1 MVLWFCTFLLH
12 LSYSD
17 GTVRV
22 FTSDPKMYAS
32 SEELKVYDELISSS
46 QVPSQL
52 GDLKPEDL
60 SGPEA
65 LLNPGTA
72 QKLLIMIIA
81 MKVIG
86 SIS

>member
-1 MVLWFCTFLLH
+1 MFP
-12 LSYSD
+12 SD

-22 FTSDPKMYAS
+22 FTSDPKKYAS
-32 SEELKVYDELISSS
+32 TEELKAYDEQISSS

-65 LLNPGTA
+65 LLNPG
-72 QKLLIMIIA
+72 KLTNTLS
-81 MKVIG
+81 VRRTQ
-86 SIS
+86 SL

>member
-1 MVLWFCTFLLH
+1 MKKVESFFFLP

-22 FTSDPKMYAS
+22 FTSDPQKFAS
-32 SEELKVYDELISSS
+32 TEELKVYDELISSS

-65 LLNPGTA
+65 LLNPGT
-72 QKLLIMIIA
+72 LRLRSSLIACIKWKI
-81 MKVIG
+81 K
-86 SIS
+86 

>member
-1 MVLWFCTFLLH
+1 M
-12 LSYSD
+12 
-17 GTVRV
+17 RV
-22 FTSDPKMYAS
+22 FTNDPKMYAS

-65 LLNPGTA
+65 LLNPGTLP
-72 QKLLIMIIA
+72 KLI
-81 MKVIG
+81 KSSHG
-86 SIS
+86 